1 MRQMWLLYAF
11 SGPIMWALST
21 HIDKFLVDKY
31 FRDSDTAV
39 LMVFTALL
47 GVIALP
53 VIWLFEPKVMALPPI
68 AIGVMTLSGILYMGA
83 MLFYLRAIQTEEAS
97 VVAPLFQANTLF
109 TFALGV
115 IVLHEMPRWQQLVGA
130 ALVVAGAL
138 GLSLDKKMHLG
149 SFKPRLVTLM
159 LAATFAVALSG
170 VVFKYFA
177 VQDEFWST
185 TFWTFV
191 GEGLFGAAILAIP
204 KYRAQFLV
212 LFRKN
217 PGAVIGVNAA
227 NELINLGGGL
237 GVRYASLLAPVAL
250 VSAISATTT
259 FFVFLFSILLTLF
272 FPKLGHEDLSARNV
286 VQKAVGG
293 LLIMAGVALLQV
305 LDSGP

>member
-1 MRQMWLLYAF
+1 MWLLYAF
-11 SGPIMWALST
+11 SGPVMWALST

-53 VIWLFEPKVMALPPI
+53 VIWLFEPKVMALSAI

-83 MLFYLRAIQTEEAS
+83 MLFYLRAIQTEAAS

-115 IVLHEMPRWQQLVGA
+115 IVLHEVPRWPQLVGA
-130 ALVVAGAL
+130 ALIVIGAL
-138 GLSLDKKMHLG
+138 GLSLDKEMHLS
-149 SFKPRLVTLM
+149 SFKPRLVLLM
-159 LAATFAVALSG
+159 LAATFAVALSS
-170 VVFKYFA
+170 VVFKFFA

-185 TFWTFV
+185 IFWTFV

-204 KYRAQFLV
+204 KYRRQFSV
-212 LFRKN
+212 LFRRN